1 MNKKKEK
8 KPCIDCD
15 KKTSDYYP
23 VTTNRGTVY
32 RCANCDEQAVRVA
45 ARMLTT
51 KNV

>member
-8 KPCIDCD
+8 KQCIDCD

-23 VTTNRGTVY
+23 VSTNRGTVY
-32 RCANCDEQAVRVA
+32 RCVGCHEQAVRVA